1 MAPTDA
7 PPDLVEMS
15 VADVAGAIKLSEQA
29 GWNQTAEDWSLV
41 IRLGRAFAIAGP
53 TGEPIATGLAVPYP
67 SSLGWIGMV
76 IVHGPYRRRGLASRL
91 MERSIAELLER
102 DLVPFLD
109 ATPAGQPVYER
120 MGFRPVQ
127 ALTRWRGQ
135 GEASAEPLR
144 EVGHV
149 DEIAELDRLAFGA
162 DRSAVLADLLG
173 RREARSWRDPG
184 GAGYVLTRPGRTA
197 TYIGPSVARATDTAL
212 RLIESALAGI
222 SGPAAID
229 VPDREEEIGALL
241 TDRGFQRE
249 RPFTRMA
256 LERDSVFGEP
266 ALVRAIAAPELG

>member
-1 MAPTDA
+1 
-7 PPDLVEMS
+7 
-15 VADVAGAIKLSEQA
+15 
-29 GWNQTAEDWSLV
+29 
-41 IRLGRAFAIAGP
+41 
-53 TGEPIATGLAVPYP
+53 
-67 SSLGWIGMV
+67 
-76 IVHGPYRRRGLASRL
+76 
-91 MERSIAELLER
+91 
-102 DLVPFLD
+102 
-109 ATPAGQPVYER
+109 

-135 GEASAEPLR
+135 GGGSGEALPSVE
-144 EVGHV
+144 HV

-222 SGPAAID
+222 SGPVAID

-256 LERDSVFGEP
+256 LDHDTVFGEP